1 MRYIVFAAVFGALV
15 LTGCTIR
22 ERTIEVVDESALLST
37 PLNNALMS
45 YYRSAQGEGGSD
57 LYAVQKELE
66 YLIEGKGADVNLADK
81 NGALPI
87 VIALS
92 ANDAAMIDRLC
103 KAGANPNAQGLHSLP
118 ILTIALQEG
127 ALDGARALLRNGAN
141 PNAAARES
149 LYPLTIAVLG
159 SVTSGEYRDIA
170 LTLLDHGANPNLGSI
185 ADHSLLTYA
194 AKTVME
200 ELAIRMALKGA
211 DVNLADDSGLTA
223 LDWAIIL
230 REDRLV
236 DTLLLKGAKG
246 GASDIYG
253 YTPVAWAIFA
263 DNARAAMAL
272 ANAGWTPNEGDR
284 GFLAAQIA
292 KTRTLGELKALLL
305 EKAALTRTET
315 NAPNIVRF
323 KDMEFITVE
332 YSAKEMNFKT
342 TDRLLKHFV
351 LTSPDRLVLD
361 FSRSHPV
368 PAFTL
373 PLAEGTPFKQIT
385 VGRHQG
391 YYRLVIRLD
400 RAYPYSVAE
409 SPNGTIVTLR

>member
-1 MRYIVFAAVFGALV
+1 MRYLVFAAVFAAITLA
-15 LTGCTIR
+15 GCTIR
-22 ERTIEVVDESALLST
+22 ERTIEIANENLPPGT
-37 PLNNALMS
+37 PLNNALKS
-45 YYRSAQGEGGSD
+45 YYQSAQSGGGDD

-81 NGALPI
+81 NDVLPI
-87 VIALS
+87 SIALS

-127 ALDGARALLRNGAN
+127 ALEGARSLLRNGAN
-141 PNAAARES
+141 PNAGARET

-159 SVTSGEYRDIA
+159 SVTSGEYKDIA
-170 LTLLDHGANPNLGSI
+170 LMLLDRGANPNLGSI
-185 ADHSLLTYA
+185 ADHSLLIYA
-194 AKTVME
+194 AKTMME
-200 ELAIRMALKGA
+200 DLAIRMTLKGA
-211 DVNLADDSGLTA
+211 DVDLADDSGLTA

-230 REDRLV
+230 KEDRLV
-236 DTLLLKGAKG
+236 DALLLKGAKG

-263 DNARAAMAL
+263 DNARAMAAL

-305 EKAALTRTET
+305 EKATLTRTET

-332 YSAKEMNFKT
+332 YSGKEMSFKT
-342 TDRLLKHFV
+342 ADRLLKHFV

-368 PAFTL
+368 PTFTL
-373 PLAEGTPFKQIT
+373 SLAEGTPFKQIT

-391 YYRLVIRLD
+391 YYRLVIGLD
-400 RAYPYSVAE
+400 KTYQYSVAE